1 MLIKLNG
8 YIYYLGCPV
17 INKFRFIQKSKFSA
31 SDKIIMIFSQMK
43 FYTMF
48 SFVFPR
54 LSLLSTIYFPARQ
67 QKRTLLHYLKGL
79 EKRKKETNMFF
90 IECAYGRHSS
100 QKQAL
105 RGIWQAYKRAGQN
118 LACKR
123 EALRGDKYGGFG
135 MRRFYVPVTNEIF
148 TVYCI
153 IVLLAVIAS
162 Y

>member
-1 MLIKLNG
+1 MLIKLDG

-43 FYTMF
+43 FY
-48 SFVFPR
+48 
-54 LSLLSTIYFPARQ
+54 TIYFPARQ

-135 MRRFYVPVTNEIF
+135 MRRFYVPVTTEIF